1 MSDDVNF
8 VAISGRLTRTPEIRE
23 TPSGATVMDFSIACN
38 RYVNGEQRTTYFKTT
53 LWNKAAEWFGQRL
66 GTGDQVMIQGKLVDD
81 NFTQQDGAKTSGRLK
96 IDNAHISILNRADH
110 SASAQSADDDAPE
123 PTPEPIPE
131 V

>member
-8 VAISGRLTRTPEIRE
+8 VALSGRLTRAPEIRE
-23 TPSGATVMDFSIACN
+23 TPSGATVMDFAIACN
-38 RYVNGEQRTTYFKTT
+38 RYVNGEQRTTYLKTT

-81 NFTQQDGAKTSGRLK
+81 NFTQQDGTKTSGRLK
-96 IDNAHISILNRADH
+96 IDNAHISILNK
-110 SASAQSADDDAPE
+110 ASAKDETAEGTPDAEVAPE
-123 PTPEPIPE
+123 VVPE